1 MNGVYMT
8 EEEYNK
14 LDKKRNIKKINGMDT
29 TKETLEQVS
38 HIEDV
43 FDEMEKSGVFNELK
57 KKEEE
62 YYNKF
67 LRECNIT
74 LSGDSE
80 TDFKA
85 IIPKLAERFESEGC
99 HSTTISPFKIASIH
113 KLRVTLIRVVEMVNS
128 YCERNTEPDNAME
141 TVEAYDALPF
151 TDMYESGITKS
162 NFDEFLTLV
171 YSTTRNILND
181 IMAYY
186 RYKNPARMAYLASLL
201 PIMFFYI
208 SEVVTQM
215 EYGFENE

>member
-1 MNGVYMT
+1 MT

-99 HSTTISPFKIASIH
+99 H
-113 KLRVTLIRVVEMVNS
+113 R
-128 YCERNTEPDNAME
+128 
-141 TVEAYDALPF
+141 
-151 TDMYESGITKS
+151 
-162 NFDEFLTLV
+162 
-171 YSTTRNILND
+171 
-181 IMAYY
+181 
-186 RYKNPARMAYLASLL
+186 
-201 PIMFFYI
+201 
-208 SEVVTQM
+208 
-215 EYGFENE
+215 